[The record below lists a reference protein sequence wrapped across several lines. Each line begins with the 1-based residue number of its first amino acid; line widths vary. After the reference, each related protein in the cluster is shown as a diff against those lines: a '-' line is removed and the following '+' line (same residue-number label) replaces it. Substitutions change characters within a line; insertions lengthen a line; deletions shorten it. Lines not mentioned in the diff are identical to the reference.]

1 MLYCFLEWEAARCGT
16 TGASGRAVGAGV
28 CCCCCCC
35 CWTGATLKKQE
46 RWFGSGDRDLLAGDS
61 TSGLVGGVV
70 PFVRALSDMDMS
82 SSDLCDE
89 LVEDAD
95 MGWISGALYESMLVV

>member
-1 MLYCFLEWEAARCGT
+1 VLYCFLEWEAARCGT
-16 TGASGRAVGAGV
+16 TGASGRAAGAGV
-28 CCCCCCC
+28 C

-82 SSDLCDE
+82 SSDLFDE
-89 LVEDAD
+89 PVEDAD
-95 MGWISGALYESMLVV
+95 MGWISGALYESILVV